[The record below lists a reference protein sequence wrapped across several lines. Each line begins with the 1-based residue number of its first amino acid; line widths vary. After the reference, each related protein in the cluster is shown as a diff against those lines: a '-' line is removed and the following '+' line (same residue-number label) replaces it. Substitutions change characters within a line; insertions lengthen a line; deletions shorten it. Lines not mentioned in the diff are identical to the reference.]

1 MRSIHL
7 LAAAIAV
14 VATVGTTGCSYRNED
29 LNRVVDPYWSK
40 AYFDAENEWYLRST
54 VVDAPPEH
62 GWISVA
68 DGDWLMLEKIRW
80 EITES
85 NLIGWRTYAAAP
97 GSEQENLP
105 GADELYKGQPV
116 AIFDITDH
124 FDIRREFDPT
134 TGEEGNVLSENRDR
148 LWYDRAFIRVN
159 WAANR
164 VPTFKYHLSLEE
176 PGYCGGPCIGTGQQR
191 FLVQAA
197 QAPADPKRWRFEDE
211 YFEITTRHEVAPDI
225 LGLVGYYGV
234 AMAGDFSSAIVD
246 VRHSFM
252 KVPKSDYVARP
263 MPGSVALADADG
275 QEVRDERGFVK
286 RIPINDRFGFFGT
299 LGRNTFDANRGM
311 VTSGQVQNASLF
323 NLWKKSRNEDGTI
336 IPMAEREPKP
346 EAVVYYTNLEHP
358 KHLLN
363 ASRRV
368 AAQWN
373 KVFRETVW
381 KVNEAKYTGALDG
394 DGIPSDVPAMFVLK
408 ENDCNV
414 ANVERVIAGLNDA
427 HPELVEQVVAKSRRT
442 VVNDEVPSFDGTIES
457 IRARFDEANDEIDNL
472 QPNGLGSKGQSFT
485 ALQAQETQALH
496 DLERICSA
504 LEYFTGGD
512 MTMGRAAPEGVEPF
526 LYQRLGDTRYS
537 MMNLVVGD
545 FQSGWLGLGP
555 PYADPQTGETISGT
569 ANIALAMLDR
579 YATRAAQY
587 VSILNGET
595 NDLDLQYGFDVAK
608 YTEEK
613 LLENSKL
620 VTRRASQQ
628 TRDEAA
634 RAFESRRGNREVL
647 KEVAPGR
654 AHERMSRVV
663 GTELEQQLI
672 TQDDVALF
680 GAVNPRDAATASL
693 DDDML
698 NSVSPLRNPKLM
710 HLGRELEQRAIRMGQ
725 RAADPPEMINNFLIG
740 QAVAYKDMSYAERFK
755 KLREDIYVA
764 VQLHEVGHN
773 TGMFH
778 NFAASTDAL
787 NYGRFFWEIQDLP
800 ADIDD
805 AIAELS
811 TRNDSRST
819 TRIEQLENCKAVI
832 ANAGPDFESQ
842 AMTAQDC
849 LRQSEGVYSSIMDY
863 HGNWN
868 ADFNGLGP
876 YDFAANKFAYGQLLE
891 VFPTEN
897 LRADIDQPGEMK
909 KSLFYNDWRDIPEMF
924 NGGDRGEKVATM
936 HDRTYVSMD
945 WDASSTRAQPLPNE
959 VPYRFGWGA
968 YPEPM
973 VKVFDYGPDT
983 RSNTA
988 FKLTSYY
995 QNFFFSHFA
1004 RNRLWDFD
1012 AVSGAIGADDGV
1024 MADFTEKM
1032 QWFFFYS
1039 ASDPDFVGSYAYED
1053 FLATTEAGLNH
1064 FAHVLAEP
1072 NSGNFH
1078 TLPAH
1083 QLFSITNLPPEG
1095 RTPDPLDIAIPWSNL
1110 GFCDAQIIN
1119 TAGFADGQ
1127 DDGAAPDR
1135 DVEFMAD
1142 PQPGYASGNVPLG
1155 EGRPFFVGFTDDYVD
1170 FYIRYVGHYWTK
1182 LYAIINLGM
1191 NSAYFP
1197 RVDADSDWRL
1207 YDVSWYRLFP
1217 REVSRIYGA
1226 LVTQDDLAL
1235 GGFLDDNGRYV
1246 RPDLLPVDGS
1256 VDTTGMTR
1264 VLPQIAI
1271 NHNYYAYLLA
1281 NVFLD
1286 SPTDDTLNLTKTMQ
1300 IAVDGGTDD
1309 VRAYDDA
1316 EARDAVECPE
1326 FDARNPEHLTNPPD
1340 CKTALSFT
1348 HPTTGMTY
1356 RALKVGDT
1364 PVAFNLVKRLNVLKQ
1379 RFQRLDACN
1388 RDLQQDGTLDD
1399 EDVYCA
1405 CITNIGG
1412 GRDNSDYLQTCLDDY
1427 VTVMPG
1433 ESVQAPALSGFTNL
1447 REVEVTCTPQDLQNR
1462 RDSAREA
1469 VDDLTDYV
1477 NDLRTYNKLV
1487 NNF

>member
-7 LAAAIAV
+7 LAATMAV
-14 VATVGTTGCSYRNED
+14 VATLGTTGCSYRNED
-29 LNRVVDPYWSK
+29 INRVVNPYWSK
-40 AYFDAENEWYLRST
+40 AYFDNDDEWYLRST

-62 GWISVA
+62 GWISIA
-68 DGDWLMLEKIRW
+68 DGDWLMLEKVRW
-80 EITES
+80 EITAGD
-85 NLIGWRTYAAAP
+85 LIAWRTYAAAP
-97 GSEQENLP
+97 GAEQENQP
-105 GADELYKGQPV
+105 GAEDVYKGPPV
-116 AIFDITDH
+116 AVFSITDH

-134 TGEEGNVLSENRDR
+134 TGEESNVISENRDR
-148 LWYDRAFIRVN
+148 LWYDRAFIRVDWSVN
-159 WAANR
+159 K
-164 VPTFKYHLSLEE
+164 VSTFKYHLGLDE
-176 PGYCGGPCIGTGQQR
+176 PGYCGGPCLGTGQQR
-191 FLVQAA
+191 FMVQAA
-197 QAPADPKRWRFEDE
+197 QAPADPKRWRFEKN

-234 AMAGDFSSAIVD
+234 AMAGDVSSAIVD
-246 VRHSFM
+246 VRHAFM
-252 KVPKSDYVARP
+252 KVPKSDYVARA
-263 MPGSVALADADG
+263 MPASVALEDADG
-275 QEVRDERGFVK
+275 NEVRDERGFVK
-286 RIPINDRFGFFGT
+286 RIPINDRFGFFGS

-311 VTSGQVQNASLF
+311 ITSGQVHNASLF
-323 NLWKKSRNEDGTI
+323 NLWKKSKNDDGTI
-336 IPMAEREPKP
+336 IPIAEREPRP
-346 EAVVYYTNLEHP
+346 EAVVYYANVEHP
-358 KHLLN
+358 RQLLN

-373 KVFRETVW
+373 RVFRETVW
-381 KVNEAKYTGALDG
+381 KVNEAKYTGALD
-394 DGIPSDVPAMFVLK
+394 DTGIPSDVPTMFVFK

-414 ANVERVIAGLNDA
+414 DNVEKVIAALNES
-427 HPELVEQVVAKSRRT
+427 HPDLVESVVDQAKRT
-442 VVNDEVPSFDGTIES
+442 VVNDEVVPFDGTVES
-457 IRARFDEANDEIDNL
+457 VRARYDEANDEIDNL

-504 LEYFTGGD
+504 LEYYTGGD
-512 MTMGRAAPEGVEPF
+512 MTMGRAAPDDIEPF

-555 PYADPQTGETISGT
+555 PYADPETGETISGT

-587 VSILNGET
+587 VSVLNGET
-595 NDLDLQYGFDVAK
+595 NDVDLQYGFDIAK
-608 YTEEK
+608 YTDQK

-628 TRDEAA
+628 TRNEVA
-634 RAFESRRGNREVL
+634 RAFEARRGNNELLREI
-647 KEVAPGR
+647 APGR
-654 AHERMSRVV
+654 AQERLSRVV
-663 GTELEQQLI
+663 GTEMESQLI
-672 TQDDVALF
+672 TQDDIALF
-680 GAVNPRDAATASL
+680 GAVHPSDVASVGL
-693 DDDML
+693 DDAMM
-698 NSVSPLRNPKLM
+698 NAVSPLRNPELM
-710 HLGRELEQRAIRMGQ
+710 NLGRQREQRAIRMGQ

-740 QAVAYKDMSYAERFK
+740 QAVAYKNMSYAERLK

-778 NFAASTDAL
+778 NFAGSSDAI
-787 NYGRFFWEIQDLP
+787 NYGPFFWEIQDLP
-800 ADIDD
+800 TDIDE
-805 AIAELS
+805 AITELS
-811 TRNDSRST
+811 ANSDARSASRV
-819 TRIEQLENCKAVI
+819 EQLENCKAVI

-842 AMTAQDC
+842 GMTTQDC

-909 KSLFYNDWRDIPEMF
+909 KNIFYNDWRAIPEMF
-924 NGGDRGEKVATM
+924 NGDDRAAKVAAM
-936 HDRTYVSMD
+936 HDREYVHMD
-945 WDASSTRAQPLPNE
+945 WTTSSTRTAPVSNE

-968 YPEPM
+968 YPEPTT
-973 VKVFDYGPDT
+973 KVFDYGPDT
-983 RSNTA
+983 RSNAA
-988 FKLTSYY
+988 FKLTTYY

-1012 AVSGAIGADDGV
+1012 AVNGAIGADDEV
-1024 MADFTEKM
+1024 FSDFTEKM

-1039 ASDPDFVGSYAYED
+1039 ATDPNFAGSYAEED
-1053 FLATTEAGLNH
+1053 FLATTVTGLNH

-1095 RTPDPLDIAIPWSNL
+1095 RTSDPLDIAIPWSNL

-1119 TAGFADGQ
+1119 TVGI
-1127 DDGAAPDR
+1127 DDTDNNGPDR
-1135 DVEFMAD
+1135 DVEFMGE
-1142 PQPGYASGNVPLG
+1142 PQPGYRAGNVPLG

-1191 NSAYFP
+1191 NYAYFP
-1197 RVDADSDWRL
+1197 RVDGDADFRTF
-1207 YDVSWYRLFP
+1207 DVSWYRLFP
-1217 REVSRIYGA
+1217 REVSKIYA
-1226 LVTQDDLAL
+1226 DLVTQDDLAL
-1235 GGFLDDNGRYV
+1235 GGYLDANGKYV
-1246 RPDLLPVDGS
+1246 RPDLIPTADS
-1256 VDTTGMTR
+1256 VDTTGLTK

-1286 SPTDDTLNLTKTMQ
+1286 SPTDDTLDLTKTMQ
-1300 IAVDGGTDD
+1300 IAVDGGIDD

-1316 EARDAVECPE
+1316 EARDLRDCAE
-1326 FDARNPEHLTNPPD
+1326 FDPTNPADLFNPPE
-1340 CKTALSFT
+1340 CKTVLSFT
-1348 HPTTGMTY
+1348 HPTTGITY
-1356 RALKVGDT
+1356 RALKVGEF
-1364 PVAFNLVKRLNVLKQ
+1364 PIAFNLIKRLNLLKH
-1379 RFQRLDACN
+1379 RFQRLDACD
-1388 RDLQQDGTLDD
+1388 RDLAADGNLDEVD
-1399 EDVYCA
+1399 DYCG
-1405 CITNIGG
+1405 CITNIGA
-1412 GRDNSDYLQTCLDDY
+1412 GRDDGNFVQVCLDQY
-1427 VTVMPG
+1427 ETVMPG
-1433 ESVQAPALSGFTNL
+1433 ETIQGTPLSGFTN
-1447 REVEVTCTPQDLQNR
+1447 RAQVDVTCTPQDLRNR
-1462 RDSAREA
+1462 RDAARES
-1469 VDDLTDYV
+1469 VDELADYV